1 MSAESIAV
9 PVPPDEAL
17 QRLVLGNERFC
28 RGEAHWSGTRPDS
41 LAALA
46 AGQRPFAT
54 ILGCSDSRVPPE
66 LVFDTGLGDLFVVR
80 VAGNVFSNEVAGSIQ
95 YAGAHLH
102 TRLFVVLG
110 HDGCGA
116 VAAAL
121 ETMIRGTRHRSRI
134 HILVENIL
142 PALGASTGG
151 SRHPRSWPW
160 RWSATCGGRCG
171 KSPSRRKD
179 GHALQRGKLRW
190 SGACTRWPRGG
201 CGCSRTR
208 SRRLGAEG

>member
-142 PALGASTGG
+142 PALGAIDRRLSPSTQLALAVE
-151 SRHPRSWPW
+151 RNV
-160 RWSATCGGRCG
+160 RWSMRQIAESPEGRARLATREITLVGGVYQV
-171 KSPSRRKD
+171 
-179 GHALQRGKLRW
+179 A
-190 SGACTRWPRGG
+190 SGRV
-201 CGCSRTR
+201 
-208 SRRLGAEG
+208 RLLEDEE

>member
-28 RGEAHWSGTRPDS
+28 RGEALWSGTRPDS

-142 PALGASTGG
+142 PALGAIDRRLSPSTQLALAVE
-151 SRHPRSWPW
+151 RNV
-160 RWSATCGGRCG
+160 RWSMRQIAESPEGRARLATREITLVGGVYQV
-171 KSPSRRKD
+171 
-179 GHALQRGKLRW
+179 A
-190 SGACTRWPRGG
+190 SGRV
-201 CGCSRTR
+201 
-208 SRRLGAEG
+208 RLLEDEE